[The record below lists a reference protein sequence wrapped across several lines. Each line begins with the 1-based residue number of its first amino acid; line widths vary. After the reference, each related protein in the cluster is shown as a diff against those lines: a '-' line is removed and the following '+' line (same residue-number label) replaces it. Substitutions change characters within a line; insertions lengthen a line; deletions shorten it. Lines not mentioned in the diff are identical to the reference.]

1 MKYTLQA
8 FQFDM
13 YSIAGRQLGKF
24 IGAVSIGSR
33 REWLA
38 VSEGKLERRWLCLYI
53 SPSIIKV
60 AIKVQQ

>member
-13 YSIAGRQLGKF
+13 YSIAGRQLGRF
-24 IGAVSIGSR
+24 TGAVSIGSQ

-38 VSEGKLERRWLCLYI
+38 VSEGKLEGGYA
-53 SPSIIKV
+53 SIFRH
-60 AIKVQQ
+60 Q